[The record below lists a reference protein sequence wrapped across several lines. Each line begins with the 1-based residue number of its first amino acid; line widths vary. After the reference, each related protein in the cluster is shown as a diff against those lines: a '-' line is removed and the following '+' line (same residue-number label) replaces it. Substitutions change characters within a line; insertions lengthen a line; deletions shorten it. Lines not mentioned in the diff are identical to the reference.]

1 MSTVR
6 WNDDVLRRVADGPEV
21 RRQVRKVAEEIAT
34 TARRIA
40 PERSGNYRAGIVV
53 RDGETE
59 RTPEV
64 TGGTVIVAATNIAS
78 HIVEYG
84 SVQQPARAPLRRAAQ
99 QVAGTDFKPLGRN
112 E

>member
-1 MSTVR
+1 VTTVR

-21 RRQVRKVAEEIAT
+21 RRQVRKVAEEIAS

-40 PERSGNYRAGIVV
+40 PEQSGNYRAGIVV

-59 RTPEV
+59 RSREV
-64 TGGTVIVAATNIAS
+64 TGGTVVVAATNISS
-78 HIVEYG
+78 HVIEYG
-84 SVQQPARAPLRRAAQ
+84 SRQTGARAPLRRAAQ
-99 QVAGTDFKPLGRN
+99 QVAGSNFKPLGRN